1 LRNVYIFDG
10 QVLLITDRDKG
21 RRGRKVARFLSE
33 DLSKVMVAYIAWL
46 IPFERVL
53 YKLSAIRGPSE
64 DLAPWLWKSAEKGV
78 WTTDELSLRFAL
90 FTGVHMTLK
99 LTVLSYRHIVIE
111 FGRRIKGLV
120 IRQIEIDAAD
130 RAGGVGDFDHDPVTG
145 EVCERQYIDYVWDL
159 QAIHG
164 STIARNYYVLTL

>member
-1 LRNVYIFDG
+1 MRNVYIFDG

-120 IRQIEIDAAD
+120 I
-130 RAGGVGDFDHDPVTG
+130 
-145 EVCERQYIDYVWDL
+145 
-159 QAIHG
+159 
-164 STIARNYYVLTL
+164 